1 MSRAP
6 RHRALKYL
14 LPLLALAGT
23 QLNCVTAYKE
33 SVGGDT
39 EQVFSR
45 IFLTDYNTAWQATL
59 DSLKSARLDLSNRES
74 GFIQTRW
81 ADNTAQ
87 RNFTDSFGS
96 AQAYLKAQ
104 YRIRLTLNKGFY
116 NGIPSVKVA
125 VQKEQLVQHDVLDGW
140 KPIITDA
147 VDEGTLLYRVG
158 RIIYIRM
165 RQSRLD
171 EEKTRKA
178 IEASGF

>member
-1 MSRAP
+1 MTRTQ
-6 RHRALKYL
+6 RRRILNALV
-14 LPLLALAGT
+14 PLLAAGAS
-23 QLNCVTAYKE
+23 QLSCVTAYKE

-39 EQVFSR
+39 EQVFTR

-59 DSLKSARLDLSNRES
+59 DALKSARLDVNNRES
-74 GFIQTRW
+74 GFIQSRW

-87 RNFTDSFGS
+87 RNFTDSFGA

-104 YRIRLTLNKGFY
+104 YRLRLTLNKGYY
-116 NGIPSVKVA
+116 NGIPSVRVA

-140 KPIITDA
+140 RPIITDA

-165 RQSRLD
+165 KQSRLE